1 MEVPDSTE
9 PIPHFENVA
18 AISKSHR
25 IPEQIQDNTF
35 DNHRFIYRITPTG
48 VEIAPETSERTAM
61 VVRIAPDASGEATTT
76 IGITPEASGGAV
88 TVVGIAPEAS
98 GAMATVVGIV
108 SEAFR

>member
-48 VEIAPETSERTAM
+48 VEIAPEAPER
-61 VVRIAPDASGEATTT
+61 
-76 IGITPEASGGAV
+76 AV
-88 TVVGIAPEAS
+88 TVVGIVPEAS

-108 SEAFR
+108 SETFR